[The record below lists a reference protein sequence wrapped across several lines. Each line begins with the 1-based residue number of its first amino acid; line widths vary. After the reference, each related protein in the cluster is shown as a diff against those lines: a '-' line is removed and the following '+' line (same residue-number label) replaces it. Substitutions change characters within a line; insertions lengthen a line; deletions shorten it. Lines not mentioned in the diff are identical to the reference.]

1 MKTPL
6 DIMPEVMAANHRALL
21 QLHASDSGLE
31 SQLAWE
37 QLLRS
42 LTSRY
47 EDYIDQTLSKQDQ
60 FALANILENLKI
72 SKKIK
77 LTVDVD
83 PTNFA

>member
-47 EDYIDQTLSKQDQ
+47 EDYIDHTLSKQDQ
-60 FALANILENLKI
+60 FALANILENQLRVRYLVQGDKYPKEI
-72 SKKIK
+72 RH
-77 LTVDVD
+77 
-83 PTNFA
+83 

>member
-60 FALANILENLKI
+60 FALANILENQLRVRYLVQGDKYPKEI
-72 SKKIK
+72 RH
-77 LTVDVD
+77 
-83 PTNFA
+83 